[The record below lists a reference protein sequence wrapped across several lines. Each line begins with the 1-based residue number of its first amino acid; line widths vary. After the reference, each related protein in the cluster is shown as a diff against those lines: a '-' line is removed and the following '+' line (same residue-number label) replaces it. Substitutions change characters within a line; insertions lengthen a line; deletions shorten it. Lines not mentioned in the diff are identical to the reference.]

1 MNVLLDVV
9 AYVDVWSSE
18 KTANYSQTFIQQLE
32 EMGAQVSPINT
43 RLFTESTVITLTRI
57 LQTIND
63 YFPQPG
69 IQKIQ

>member
-32 EMGAQVSPINT
+32 EMGAQVSPHKHMLIY
-43 RLFTESTVITLTRI
+43 RI
-57 LQTIND
+57 YIDN
-63 YFPQPG
+63 
-69 IQKIQ
+69 IHM